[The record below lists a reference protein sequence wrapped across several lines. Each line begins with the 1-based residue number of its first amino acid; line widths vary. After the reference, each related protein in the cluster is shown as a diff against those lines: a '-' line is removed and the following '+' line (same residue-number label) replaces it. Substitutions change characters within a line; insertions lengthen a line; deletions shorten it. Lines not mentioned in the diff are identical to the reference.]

1 MISLFIYLFNLYLA
15 VLGLGCH
22 AWAFSSCCE
31 QKLVFV
37 AVLGLLITV
46 ASLAVKHWLSTHRL
60 Q

>member
-1 MISLFIYLFNLYLA
+1 MISLFFFNLYLA

-46 ASLAVKHWLSTHRL
+46 ASLAMEHWLSGHSL